1 MGHSGIIQHHL
12 GGIVVLSDKS
22 EMRVVI
28 ACDVPLL
35 GALLRL
41 SIEDAGFEVIRE
53 ISQSTELLVAV
64 SQHAPD
70 IVILDLGLPERESI
84 RLIES
89 ILDLDSTLAIVSVS
103 NAEDDL
109 GEMVFAAGARA
120 FLRKPFSMYD
130 LVDIVRKVAPVY
142 RSHH

>member
-1 MGHSGIIQHHL
+1 MII
-12 GGIVVLSDKS
+12 LSDKS

-28 ACDVPLL
+28 ACDEPLL

-53 ISQSTELLVAV
+53 VSQSTELLVAV
-64 SQHAPD
+64 SQHVPD
-70 IVILDLGLPERESI
+70 IVILDLELPEVESVQ
-84 RLIES
+84 LIES
-89 ILDLDSTLAIVSVS
+89 ILDLDSTLAIVTVS
-103 NAEDDL
+103 DSEDDL

-130 LVDIVRKVAPVY
+130 LIDIVRKVAPVY
-142 RSHH
+142 RSHY

>member
-1 MGHSGIIQHHL
+1 MGHSGIPEHHL
-12 GGIVVLSDKS
+12 GGMINLSDKP

-41 SIEDAGFEVIRE
+41 SLEDAGFEIVRE
-53 ISQSTELLVAV
+53 VSQSTELLVAV
-64 SQHAPD
+64 SQHVPD
-70 IVILDLGLPERESI
+70 VVIIDLELPEVESI
-84 RLIES
+84 KLIES
-89 ILDLDSTLAIVSVS
+89 ILDLDSILAIVTVS
-103 NAEDDL
+103 NSEDNL

-130 LVDIVRKVAPVY
+130 LIDIVRKVAPVY
-142 RSHH
+142 RSQC

>member
-1 MGHSGIIQHHL
+1 MGHSGILEHHL
-12 GGIVVLSDKS
+12 GGMIILSDKP

-41 SIEDAGFEVIRE
+41 SIEDAGFEVVRE
-53 ISQSTELLVAV
+53 VSQSTELLVAV
-64 SQHAPD
+64 SQHEPD
-70 IVILDLGLPERESI
+70 IVILDLELPEMEHI

-89 ILDLDSTLAIVSVS
+89 ILDLDSTLAIVTVS
-103 NAEDDL
+103 NLNDDL

-130 LVDIVRKVAPVY
+130 LVDIVRKVAPVH
-142 RSHH
+142 RSHR